1 MTHRQLK
8 DRTRAHYRWPLD
20 DHLIPKFGS
29 KPLASITSDEV
40 RSWFIGFGAATPTVR
55 SHAYGLLRSILS
67 TAASDGKIG
76 LNPCVIRG
84 AAITNAKSSL
94 LVWIRNCWHSSRP
107 PPKSR
112 SRPTD
117 SNPLSAVGRGG
128 ADDITR
134 PLRSN
139 WQYDSFNR
147 RRPCRSSC
155 CPGRRRYRLIAWSL
169 SGGREFGFT
178 DMAAQRVQCL
188 GK

>member
-40 RSWFIGFGAATPTVR
+40 RSWFTGFGAATPTVR

-128 ADDITR
+128 ADESPTR
-134 PLRSN
+134 CDLTGNTTLST
-139 WQYDSFNR
+139 

-155 CPGRRRYRLIAWSL
+155 CPERRRYRLIAWSL

-188 GK
+188 SK